1 VRGKCIGMIIVVNNI
16 ELELRDGTITDVP
29 LLLSFIRSM
38 AAFEKLTVTATEES
52 LRAALFGEAPAAR
65 VLFAFVNGKPIAY
78 ATYFFTFAT
87 MVGKRGLW
95 LDDLFVI
102 PAFRGKGIG
111 KTLMAYLAD
120 IAIQHQCGR
129 LEWMVLDW
137 NEMAIGFYKRLGIK
151 ILADWR
157 ICRLEEAQFS
167 SVAGKLAIAQD
178 GEQAAPTDENR

>member
-1 VRGKCIGMIIVVNNI
+1 MIFVVNNI
-16 ELELRDGTITDVP
+16 EVELRDGTITDVP

-52 LRAALFGEAPAAR
+52 LQAALFGEAPAAR
-65 VLFAFVNGKPIAY
+65 VLLAFVHGEPVAY

-95 LDDLFVI
+95 VDDLFVT

-111 KTLMAYLAD
+111 KAFMAYLAD
-120 IAIQHQCGR
+120 VAIRRQCGR

-137 NEMAIGFYKRLGIK
+137 NETAIGFYESLGAS
-151 ILADWR
+151 ILPDWR
-157 ICRLEEAQFS
+157 ICRLEESQLP
-167 SVAGKLAIAQD
+167 SVAGRLTLAQH
-178 GEQAAPTDENR
+178 GEHAVATNENRRPVS